1 MPGAVERHAPPE
13 TASGNSSPVSRSFS
27 SRLPLSRS
35 EIDRDHLG
43 RAGGV
48 EALLSDPATRAVA
61 LHDGKALLA
70 GPAALAVLP
79 AASIPHVDALYL
91 GRAISDT
98 PDLPAG
104 SPVVA
109 LLLDDAQ
116 AAALTLGRGG
126 RPEGDEGRHW
136 GDLRRLGHRLG
147 ERDAGLFTQ
156 ALALAN
162 WHIAYGFSPRTGE
175 ATRIGAAGWTRVDAD
190 GRELF
195 PRTDA
200 AVIVGITDSDDRLL
214 LGSNALWET
223 NRFSLLAGFVEPG
236 ESLEAAVIREVHEES
251 GLRVADPVYLG
262 SQPWPFPASLM
273 VGFRA
278 HVPEGESTVAT
289 PDGDEILEL
298 RWFTRDEL
306 RDAAAAREIILPGPT
321 SIARAIVEDWYG
333 DEVDDGSR
341 ADDRSRT

>member
-1 MPGAVERHAPPE
+1 
-13 TASGNSSPVSRSFS
+13 
-27 SRLPLSRS
+27 LSRS
-35 EIDRDHLG
+35 ELDRDH
-43 RAGGV
+43 RARIGGT
-48 EALLSDPATRAVA
+48 EALLAEPTARAVV
-61 LHDGKALLA
+61 LHEGRALLD
-70 GPAALAVLP
+70 GETSLALLP
-79 AASIPHVDALYL
+79 AASVPHIAALYL
-91 GRAISDT
+91 GRAVVDA

-104 SPVVA
+104 SPVLA
-109 LLLDDAQ
+109 LLVDDEQ
-116 AAALTLGRGG
+116 AAGLTG
-126 RPEGDEGRHW
+126 PAPAEAAW

-162 WHIAYGFSPRTGE
+162 WHTAYGFSPRTGS
-175 ATRIGAAGWTRVDAD
+175 ATEVGSAGWTRLDPD
-190 GRELF
+190 GREVF

-200 AVIVGITDSDDRLL
+200 AVIVGVTDAEDRLL
-214 LGSNALWET
+214 LGSNAMWEA

-251 GLRVADPVYLG
+251 GLVVADPVYLG

-278 HVPEGESTVAT
+278 QVPEGSPTT
-289 PDGDEILEL
+289 GIPDGEEILAL

-306 RDAAAAREIILPGPT
+306 RDAAASGEIILPGPT

-333 DEVDDGSR
+333 DEVPAG
-341 ADDRSRT
+341 DR

>member
-1 MPGAVERHAPPE
+1 MKGA
-13 TASGNSSPVSRSFS
+13 VSRSFS

-48 EALLSDPATRAVA
+48 EGLLSDPATRAVV
-61 LHDGKALLA
+61 LHDGKALLV
-70 GPAALAVLP
+70 GPAVLAVLP
-79 AASIPHVDALYL
+79 AASVPHTAALYL
-91 GRAISDT
+91 GRAT
-98 PDLPAG
+98 GHAPDLPEG

-109 LLLDDAQ
+109 LLLDDEQAQ
-116 AAALTLGRGG
+116 AVTAGRSG
-126 RPEGDEGRHW
+126 RPEGDMNHW

-162 WHIAYGFSPRTGE
+162 WHAAYGFSPRTGE
-175 ATRIGAAGWTRVDAD
+175 ATTIGAAGWTRRGSD
-190 GRELF
+190 GGEVF

-200 AVIVGITDSDDRLL
+200 AVIVGITDVDDRML
-214 LGSNALWET
+214 LGSNALWEA

-236 ESLEAAVIREVHEES
+236 ESLEAAVIREVREES

-278 HVPEGESTVAT
+278 QVPAGESTMGT
-289 PDGDEILEL
+289 PDGEEILEL

-306 RDAAAAREIILPGPT
+306 RDAVAAGEIILPGPT

-333 DEVDDGSR
+333 DEIADGSRAGDEIDDGSR
-341 ADDRSRT
+341 A